1 MATRKPGTTAR
12 PGGGGTKSR
21 DKGTRGGRPEASTTT
36 GQRQGNRPGG
46 GRAGQRAGQRRPG
59 RRHRSRPP
67 PSRRHGPAAPPRGS
81 SSTTWMLSLA
91 GLGVSIYL
99 TIAHY
104 NTAVTLA
111 CPATSTINCEK
122 VTTSPESIVFG
133 IPVAVLGLAFYVFLA
148 VVNSPWAWRIT
159 WPPLRWARVGS
170 VVVGIL
176 FVLYLIYAETVL
188 DPRDLPVVHQRP
200 RDHVRPVRA
209 DRVQRRRRVRHR
221 QGTLARLSPP
231 AAARARPVRKCLP
244 PRKRLCSVGLCPRSA
259 AGAVAAT
266 ITGQASRGRE
276 GTGDGREHTG
286 EHGPRRD
293 P

>member
-36 GQRQGNRPGG
+36 GPRPGNRPGG
-46 GRAGQRAGQRRPG
+46 GRAGNGRPASA
-59 RRHRSRPP
+59 RTAAPVKAAAVEEAQ
-67 PSRRHGPAAPPRGS
+67 PAAPPLWFQL
-81 SSTTWMLSLA
+81 TTWILSLA

-176 FVLYLIYAETVL
+176 FVLYLIYAEMFSIRAICLWCTSVHVITFALFVL
-188 DPRDLPVVHQRP
+188 IVF
-200 RDHVRPVRA
+200 
-209 DRVQRRRRVRHR
+209 
-221 QGTLARLSPP
+221 S
-231 AAARARPVRKCLP
+231 AAAGYGTAKAPSRA
-244 PRKRLCSVGLCPRSA
+244 
-259 AGAVAAT
+259 
-266 ITGQASRGRE
+266 
-276 GTGDGREHTG
+276 
-286 EHGPRRD
+286 
-293 P
+293 

>member
-36 GQRQGNRPGG
+36 GPRPGNRPGG
-46 GRAGQRAGQRRPG
+46 GRAGNGRPAPARTAAPVRAAAVEEAQ
-59 RRHRSRPP
+59 
-67 PSRRHGPAAPPRGS
+67 PAAPPLWFQL
-81 SSTTWMLSLA
+81 TTWILSLA

-176 FVLYLIYAETVL
+176 FVLYLIYAEMFSIRAICLWCTSVHVITFALFVL
-188 DPRDLPVVHQRP
+188 IVF
-200 RDHVRPVRA
+200 
-209 DRVQRRRRVRHR
+209 
-221 QGTLARLSPP
+221 S
-231 AAARARPVRKCLP
+231 AAAGYGIAKAPSRA
-244 PRKRLCSVGLCPRSA
+244 
-259 AGAVAAT
+259 
-266 ITGQASRGRE
+266 
-276 GTGDGREHTG
+276 
-286 EHGPRRD
+286 
-293 P
+293 

>member
-12 PGGGGTKSR
+12 PGGTQSR
-21 DKGTRGGRPEASTTT
+21 DKGTRGGRPEASATAT
-36 GQRQGNRPGG
+36 GPRQGNRPGG
-46 GRAGQRAGQRRPG
+46 GRAGNGRPAPARAAAPVKAAEVAQ
-59 RRHRSRPP
+59 
-67 PSRRHGPAAPPRGS
+67 PAAPPLWFQL
-81 SSTTWMLSLA
+81 TTWILSLA

-104 NTAVTLA
+104 NTALTLA

-176 FVLYLIYAETVL
+176 FVLYLVYAELFSIGAICLWCTSVHVITFALFVL
-188 DPRDLPVVHQRP
+188 IMF
-200 RDHVRPVRA
+200 
-209 DRVQRRRRVRHR
+209 
-221 QGTLARLSPP
+221 S
-231 AAARARPVRKCLP
+231 AAAGYGTAKATARV
-244 PRKRLCSVGLCPRSA
+244 
-259 AGAVAAT
+259 
-266 ITGQASRGRE
+266 
-276 GTGDGREHTG
+276 
-286 EHGPRRD
+286 
-293 P
+293 

>member
-36 GQRQGNRPGG
+36 GPQPGNRPGG
-46 GRAGQRAGQRRPG
+46 GRAGNGRPAPA
-59 RRHRSRPP
+59 RTAAPVKAAAVEEAQ
-67 PSRRHGPAAPPRGS
+67 PAAPPLWFQL
-81 SSTTWMLSLA
+81 TTWILSLA

-176 FVLYLIYAETVL
+176 FVLYLIYAEMFSIRAICLWCTSVHVITFALFVL
-188 DPRDLPVVHQRP
+188 IVF
-200 RDHVRPVRA
+200 
-209 DRVQRRRRVRHR
+209 
-221 QGTLARLSPP
+221 S
-231 AAARARPVRKCLP
+231 AAAGYGTAKAPSRA
-244 PRKRLCSVGLCPRSA
+244 
-259 AGAVAAT
+259 
-266 ITGQASRGRE
+266 
-276 GTGDGREHTG
+276 
-286 EHGPRRD
+286 
-293 P
+293 

>member
-21 DKGTRGGRPEASTTT
+21 DKGTRGGRPEASTAT
-36 GQRQGNRPGG
+36 GPRPGNRPGG
-46 GRAGQRAGQRRPG
+46 GRGGNGRPAPARTAAPVKAAAVEEARPG
-59 RRHRSRPP
+59 APP
-67 PSRRHGPAAPPRGS
+67 PWFQL
-81 SSTTWMLSLA
+81 TTWILSLA

-176 FVLYLIYAETVL
+176 FVLYLIYAELFSIRAICLWCTSVHVITFALFVL
-188 DPRDLPVVHQRP
+188 IVF
-200 RDHVRPVRA
+200 
-209 DRVQRRRRVRHR
+209 
-221 QGTLARLSPP
+221 S
-231 AAARARPVRKCLP
+231 AAAGYGTAKAPSRA
-244 PRKRLCSVGLCPRSA
+244 
-259 AGAVAAT
+259 
-266 ITGQASRGRE
+266 
-276 GTGDGREHTG
+276 
-286 EHGPRRD
+286 
-293 P
+293 